1 MSSIIVKKKV
11 TNLTA
16 NQWFN
21 RDDSGQEIAGRKN
34 IQVNLE
40 GGYSF
45 RSQEGDDNFEDILDF
60 VRIGMVI
67 EVECS
72 DINPAPFKST
82 QATESGDSVEV
93 TRYFKNLVEPKLV
106 DFSDPIRNERFKDR
120 QKKSE
125 TLVFA
130 HTEGKKRTFGKKTD
144 KPEDVADAE
153 NDGKVAY

>member
-1 MSSIIVKKKV
+1 MSIIVKKKV

-21 RDDSGQEIAGRKN
+21 RDDSGQEIPGRKN
-34 IQVNLE
+34 LQVNLD

-45 RSQEGDDNFEDILDF
+45 RAQEGDDNFEDILDF
-60 VRIGMVI
+60 IRIGSII

-82 QATESGDSVEV
+82 QATESGDQVEV

-106 DFSDPIRNERFKDR
+106 DFSEPVRNERFKDR
-120 QKKSE
+120 QKKADP
-125 TLVFA
+125 LVFS
-130 HTEGKKRTFGKKTD
+130 HTEGKRRSFGKSND
-144 KPEDVADAE
+144 KPEEGPETGDDNV
-153 NDGKVAY
+153 VY

>member
-1 MSSIIVKKKV
+1 MSIIVKKKV

-67 EVECS
+67 EVACS
-72 DINPAPFKST
+72 DINPTPFKS
-82 QATESGDSVEV
+82 QQSTESGDMVEV
-93 TRYFKNLVEPKLV
+93 TRYFKNLVDPRLM
-106 DFSDPIRNERFKDR
+106 DFSEPVRNEKFKDR
-120 QKKSE
+120 PKKSDP
-125 TLVFA
+125 LVFS
-130 HTEGKKRTFGKKTD
+130 HTEGKRRSFGKRND
-144 KPEDVADAE
+144 KPEEGPETGDDNV
-153 NDGKVAY
+153 VY